1 MVLILINVTN
11 DVFTDVVKNNFEWK
25 MTFGDTNNLILHV
38 HVSYVTF
45 VSSLSSFS
53 ACKDGGVW
61 PVEGE
66 APGHHSKVSLP
77 LRIFTVAELQVTC

>member
-1 MVLILINVTN
+1 MVLILTNVTN
-11 DVFTDVVKNNFEWK
+11 DGFTDVVENNFEWK
-25 MTFGDTNNLILHV
+25 MTFSITNNLILHV
-38 HVSYVTF
+38 RVSYVKF

-66 APGHHSKVSLP
+66 APGHHSKASLL
-77 LRIFTVAELQVTC
+77 LRIFTAAATL